1 MPNAP
6 LKDKVALVTG
16 ASRGL
21 GLEIARR
28 LARAGANVVLVARD
42 TPALDEAL
50 VAVQRECERGQFVGA
65 CPADLAVP
73 AEVDRAIDYCQD
85 EFGPVDVLVNN
96 AAVQGPLGPFE
107 TLDWDAWRQ
116 VFEVDF
122 FAPVRLCRRVIPG
135 MRQREWGKIINIS
148 GGGATGPRPDVTA
161 YACAKTALVRLTE
174 TLAEELRDA
183 KIDVNA
189 VAPGAM
195 NTRMLDETIAAEPGG
210 ARREYKAALERS
222 RSGGG
227 TPPDKAAELVAWLAS
242 PESDGITGRLISAVW
257 DDWPKLGERR
267 EALSKSDVYTLR
279 RIVPKDRGLDW

>member
-1 MPNAP
+1 MPNGP

-21 GLEIARR
+21 GLEVARR
-28 LARAGANVVLVARD
+28 LPRDGANVLLVARD

-50 VAVQRECERGQFVGA
+50 VAIQKECERGQFVGA
-65 CPADLAVP
+65 CPADLSVA
-73 AEVDRAIDYCQD
+73 AEVDQVVDYCRD

-107 TLDWDAWRQ
+107 TLDWNAWRE

-122 FAPVRLCRRVIPG
+122 FASARLCKRVIPG
-135 MRQREWGKIINIS
+135 MREREWGKIINVS

-174 TLAEELRDA
+174 TLAGELQEA

-195 NTRMLDETIAAEPGG
+195 NTRMLDETIAAGPGG
-210 ARREYKAALERS
+210 ARREYKAAVERS
-222 RSGGG
+222 RWGEG
-227 TPPDKAAELVAWLAS
+227 TPPDKAAGLVAWLAS
-242 PESDGITGRLISAVW
+242 PASDGITGRLISAVW
-257 DDWPKLGERR
+257 DAWPKLGERR
-267 EALSKSDVYTLR
+267 DELSKSDVYTLR